1 MQLLSVRF
9 PAFFRPPA
17 APLVNPFW
25 MVNPET
31 NAVTLDITLN
41 TRLLRLPLI
50 DKFVGPGP
58 TMVRLWLMA
67 SSPLVNTIIP
77 VALGLKTMV
86 SPEPELMMAWR
97 KEPDRLSLVF
107 MTVKVFGPGAFPG
120 NTLTTTLAV
129 AVPHR
134 LAPSLTV

>member
-1 MQLLSVRF
+1 
-9 PAFFRPPA
+9 
-17 APLVNPFW
+17 

-41 TRLLRLPLI
+41 TRLLRFPLI

-107 MTVKVFGPGAFPG
+107 MTVKVAATTICGGSKRTTA
-120 NTLTTTLAV
+120 TLSSKVLATQE
-129 AVPHR
+129 AA
-134 LAPSLTV
+134 LAGRMIYALSPSVTEDSMGRMVLSV

>member
-1 MQLLSVRF
+1 MQLLSVRL
-9 PAFFRPPA
+9 PEFFRPPPV
-17 APLVNPFW
+17 PLVDPFW

-31 NAVTLDITLN
+31 NAVTFDNTLN
-41 TRLLRLPLI
+41 TRPLKFPLI

-58 TMVRLWLMA
+58 TMFRLWLMI
-67 SSPLVNTIIP
+67 SSPLVNTIVP
-77 VALGLKTMV
+77 VTLGLKTMV

-120 NTLTTTLAV
+120 NTLTTTLA
-129 AVPHR
+129 
-134 LAPSLTV
+134 